1 MAVNFSAQ
9 FRINEKT
16 QSRVLRLTDTST
28 GFTLAKGNFSVTFPD
43 GSTRIKTDFSSPDIS
58 AAGGYVD
65 ILLVT
70 DNTGAVIAGTYKI
83 DYVALDTSLGGYNL
97 SRTSD
102 FNWIKP
108 TKNIVDGSDVLLPE
122 VKFFDN
128 TSYSPS
134 GSFTGTV
141 SRTFSTIMP
150 SNTPQSGTNVI
161 GVGNLINP
169 IFSGNYY
176 EGVYTAKSDIS
187 ITYTHAT
194 NSWLTLF
201 YTDLLQEIIEVKRA
215 PTQTQLI
222 GLMNTYHAN
231 IEAYEKNNDT
241 QFNLLNEQYD
251 LVVALYSH
259 LIARYE
265 SNTLD
270 GSEPLLNQLLDILS
284 PYSAHTYTS
293 APLVPFTL
301 DAIGTTGFI
310 ISNGTS
316 SDSLTLGDTLT
327 FSSGSTALVPTIANN
342 NVIYTPTF
350 GTSSNTFASGND
362 SRFHNAV
369 TLGSSTN
376 GLSLSTQQLS
386 LATATTSNAGSMS
399 SADKVKLDGIAS
411 GAQIG
416 TVTSIGISMPS
427 AFTVSNSPVTTS
439 GTIAITAGGLSTEYI
454 QGNGAAA
461 NFNSASRNAISLT
474 TTGTSGAATYSS
486 TTGVLN
492 IPQYVGGVTSFNT
505 RTGAITLTS
514 GDVTTALTF
523 VPENSSNKGIAGGYA
538 SLDGSG
544 VVPSTQLPSYVDD
557 VLEFADLASLPV
569 TGSTGKIYVALD
581 TNKIYRWSGTV
592 YVEVSPT
599 AGTIWGGISGTVSN
613 QTDLQTALNAKQ
625 STITLTTTGTSGA
638 ATFIGNTLNIPQY
651 VGGVTSFNTR
661 TGAITLSSTDV
672 TTALT
677 FTPYNATNPS
687 AFIALTALSAGTGIS
702 YNNTTGVIS
711 STITQYT
718 DALSRAAIS
727 LTTTGT
733 SGAATY
739 NSSTGVLNI
748 PEYQGGVTSFNTRT
762 GAITL
767 TSSDV
772 TTALT
777 FTPYNATNPNAYIAL
792 TALSAGT
799 GISYNNTTGV
809 ITNTITQYTDAL
821 ARAAISLTT
830 TGTSG
835 AATYNSSTGVLNIPE
850 YQGGVTSFNT
860 RTGAVTL
867 SSGDVTGALGFTP
880 YNATNP
886 SNYIAL
892 TALSSTAT
900 GLTYTNTTGVFSL
913 TTGYAIPTTAK
924 QANWDDAYTWISGF
938 PTQTSNGGKYLTTD
952 GSTLSWGSIS
962 ASGVTSFNTR
972 TGAITLTSGDVT
984 TALTYTP
991 YPTPAGDTTQYIAG
1005 DGSLISFPVAGQSGT
1020 LVRQVRNTTGAT
1032 LTKGTVV
1039 YISGASGNK
1048 PTVSKAIATGDSTS
1062 AQTFGLVQAN
1072 ISNNSN
1078 GYVVCVGD
1086 IIGLDTSAFAEGVQL
1101 YLSSTTAGTYTS
1113 TKQLAPNH
1121 LVYIGVVTRSHPTQ
1135 GEIEVKIQN
1144 GYELDE
1150 LHDVAAQTPSNND
1163 GLFYESSTNLWKNKS
1178 ITTVLGYTPYDA
1190 ANPSNYIALTALSST
1205 ATGLTYTNTTGVFS
1219 LTSGYVI
1226 PTTTSATNWDTAYG
1240 WGNHASA
1247 GYLTASSAA
1256 STYQQSDADLTA
1268 IAAIS
1273 GTSGLLK
1280 KTAANT
1286 WGLDTN
1292 AYLTSITSGDVTTA
1306 LGYTPVTNARTL
1318 TINGT
1323 ALDLSA
1329 NRSWT
1334 ISAGTTLDGTGFV
1347 RMAGTTA
1354 SYITGTSSQFVKAD
1368 GTLDSSTYLTAS
1380 TVLNTVLTPYTVG
1393 ANTAVSATDTI
1404 ETAIEKLQGQ
1414 VNARGTGNGTVT
1426 SVGGTGTVSGLTLT
1440 GTVTS
1445 SGSLTLGGTLS
1456 LTSGNVTTALGFT
1469 PVALSSA
1476 ITGYSVGSNTA
1487 LAATDTI
1494 LGAFNKIQGQI
1505 NARLTSYSETSTLA
1519 NVTARGATTNAAITV
1534 NGDLTV
1540 RGAGSSSSIFMSDD
1554 DEGARMIHCNS
1565 NRIGFLTQSQNWG
1578 SYCNDDGS
1586 WVSVSDITAYSDRR
1600 VKENV
1605 ETITNALSKVTALR
1619 GVSYN
1624 RIDDSNKVTKI
1635 GVIAQET
1642 QEIVPEVVTLQND
1655 GMLSVSYGNMSGLF
1669 IEAFKEQQVQLMQ
1682 QKAQIDELM
1691 EIVKTLKGL

>member
-58 AAGGYVD
+58 SPGGFVD

-70 DNTGAVIAGTYKI
+70 DSTGAVISGSYKI
-83 DYVALDTSLGGYNL
+83 DFVAIDTSLGGYNL

-141 SRTFSTIMP
+141 TRTFSAIMP

-169 IFSGNYY
+169 IFAGKYY
-176 EGVYTAKSDIS
+176 EGIYTAKSDVS
-187 ITYTHAT
+187 VTYTHGT
-194 NSWLTLF
+194 NSWLTVF
-201 YTDLLQEIIEVKRA
+201 YTDLLQETIDIQRS

-222 GLMNTYHAN
+222 GFMNTYHAT

-265 SNTLD
+265 SSTLD
-270 GSEPLLNQLLDILS
+270 GSEPLLNQLLDILR
-284 PYSAHTYTS
+284 PYNVHTYTS
-293 APLVPFTL
+293 APLAPFTL

-310 ISNGTS
+310 ISNGTV
-316 SDSLTLGDTLT
+316 SDNFILGDTLT

-350 GTSSNTFASGND
+350 GVTPNTFASGSD
-362 SRFHNAV
+362 SRFHDPV
-369 TLGSSTN
+369 TLGGSTN

-386 LATATTSNAGSMS
+386 LAMATTSAAGAMS
-399 SADKVKLDGIAS
+399 SVDKAKLDTIAA

-427 AFTVSNSPVTTS
+427 AFTVSNSPITTL
-439 GTIAITAGGLSTEYI
+439 GTIAITANGLSTEYI
-454 QGNGAAA
+454 RGDGATG
-461 NFNSASRNAISLT
+461 NFNGVARAAISLT
-474 TTGTSGAATYSS
+474 TTGTSGAATYSSTTGILNIPQYQGGVTSFNTRTGAITLTSGDVTTALTFTPYNATNPSNYIALTALSAGTGISYNSSTGIITNTITQYTDALARLAISLTTTGTSGAATYNS

-514 GDVTTALTF
+514 GDVTTALGFTPYNATNPDGYTTN
-523 VPENSSNKGIAGGYA
+523 VGTVTSVGGTGTVSGLTLTGSVTTSGNLTLGGTLSLTSGNVTTALGYTPEDAANKGTAGGYA

-544 VVPSTQLPSYVDD
+544 LVPSTQLPSYVDD
-557 VLEFADLASLPV
+557 VLEYTNLAGFPA
-569 TGSTGKIYVALD
+569 TGTTGKIYVALD
-581 TNKIYRWSGTV
+581 SNKIYRWSGSA
-592 YVEVSPT
+592 YIEVSPT
-599 AGTIWGGISGTVSN
+599 VGTIWGGITGTLAN
-613 QTDLQTALNAKQ
+613 QTDLQSALDAKQ
-625 STITLTTTGTSGA
+625 DDITLTTTGTSGA
-638 ATFIGNTLNIPQY
+638 ATFVGNTLNIPQY
-651 VGGVTSFNTR
+651 
-661 TGAITLSSTDV
+661 
-672 TTALT
+672 
-677 FTPYNATNPS
+677 
-687 AFIALTALSAGTGIS
+687 
-702 YNNTTGVIS
+702 
-711 STITQYT
+711 
-718 DALSRAAIS
+718 
-727 LTTTGT
+727 
-733 SGAATY
+733 
-739 NSSTGVLNI
+739 
-748 PEYQGGVTSFNTRT
+748 EGGVTSFNTRT

-880 YNATNP
+880 YNTTNP

-972 TGAITLTSGDVT
+972 TGDVTLSSSDVT
-984 TALTYTP
+984 TALGYTP
-991 YPTPAGDTTQYIAG
+991 VTNARTLTINGTAYDLTQNRSWTVSGTMAAGGT
-1005 DGSLISFPVAGQSGT
+1005 AGQILSKIDAT
-1020 LVRQVRNTTGAT
+1020 DYNTQWIDNYATQLKHEVKLGAT
-1032 LTKGTVV
+1032 IAKGKAV
-1039 YISGASGNK
+1039 YVSSANGTNMIVSAASNASEA
-1048 PTVSKAIATGDSTS
+1048 TSSKTLGLLETGGVTNDIVKVITE
-1062 AQTFGLVQAN
+1062 GLLA
-1072 ISNNSN
+1072 
-1078 GYVVCVGD
+1078 
-1086 IIGLDTSAFAEGVQL
+1086 GLDTS
-1101 YLSSTTAGTYTS
+1101 TATVGDPVWLGTS
-1113 TKQLAPNH
+1113 GDLIFGLANKPVAPAH
-1121 LVYIGVVTRSHPTQ
+1121 MVFIGIVTRVQSNN
-1135 GEIEVKIQN
+1135 GEIFVKVQN
-1144 GYELDE
+1144 GFEIEE
-1150 LHDVAAQTPSNND
+1150 LHNVLFTSKADKDVMYYDNATS
-1163 GLFYESSTNLWKNKS
+1163 LWKNAQLTS
-1178 ITTVLGYTPYDA
+1178 VLGFTPYNA
-1190 ANPSNYIALTALSST
+1190 TNPNNYIALTALSST

-1226 PTTTSATNWDTAYG
+1226 PTTTSVTNWDTAYG

-1286 WGLDTN
+1286 WSLDTN
-1292 AYLTSITSGDVTTA
+1292 TYLTSITSGNVTTA

-1323 ALDLSA
+1323 AFDLSD

-1334 ISAGTTLDGTGFV
+1334 ISAGTTLNGTGFV
-1347 RMAGTTA
+1347 KASGTTI
-1354 SYITGTSSQFVKAD
+1354 SYD
-1368 GTLDSSTYLTAS
+1368 NSTYLTAS
-1380 TVLNTVLTPYTVG
+1380 TVLST
-1393 ANTAVSATDTI
+1393 
-1404 ETAIEKLQGQ
+1404 
-1414 VNARGTGNGTVT
+1414 
-1426 SVGGTGTVSGLTLT
+1426 
-1440 GTVTS
+1440 
-1445 SGSLTLGGTLS
+1445 
-1456 LTSGNVTTALGFT
+1456 
-1469 PVALSSA
+1469 A

-1487 LAATDTI
+1487 ITATDTI

-1519 NVTARGATTNAAITV
+1519 NVTARGATTNSSITV
-1534 NGDLTV
+1534 NGYLTV
-1540 RGAGSSSSIFMSDD
+1540 VGATSSSSIYMSDS
-1554 DEGARMIHCNS
+1554 DEGQREIHCNS
-1565 NRIGFLTQSQNWG
+1565 NRIGFLTQGGGWG
-1578 SYCNDDGS
+1578 SWCNDDGS

>member
-222 GLMNTYHAN
+222 ALMNTYHAN

-293 APLVPFTL
+293 APLVAFTL

-316 SDSLTLGDTLT
+316 SDNLTLGDTLT

-362 SRFHNAV
+362 SRFHDAV
-369 TLGSSTN
+369 TLGSATN

-399 SADKVKLDGIAS
+399 SADKVKLDGIAA

-439 GTIAITAGGLSTEYI
+439 GTIAITAGGLTTEYI
-454 QGNGAAA
+454 RGNGTTG
-461 NFNSASRNAISLT
+461 NFNSASRSAISLT

-592 YVEVSPT
+592 YIEVSPT
-599 AGTIWGGISGTVSN
+599 AGTIWGGISGSISN

-880 YNATNP
+880 YNSTNP

-892 TALSSTAT
+892 TALSSTVT

-972 TGAITLTSGDVT
+972 TGDVTLSSSDVT

-991 YPTPAGDTTQYIAG
+991 ANQANVVPYTGATGAVNLEAYDLKVNELTVGKGASGLSNNTALGHDALFHITTGNYNTGAGHEALHNTSTGAYNTA
-1005 DGSLISFPVAGQSGT
+1005 FGQSALFT
-1020 LVRQVRNTTGAT
+1020 NTTGGQNTA
-1032 LTKGTVV
+1032 
-1039 YISGASGNK
+1039 
-1048 PTVSKAIATGDSTS
+1048 
-1062 AQTFGLVQAN
+1062 
-1072 ISNNSN
+1072 
-1078 GYVVCVGD
+1078 
-1086 IIGLDTSAFAEGVQL
+1086 IGLNALLYNTSGGSNTALGLDSLQHNTTGSSNVALGYNAGSHITGGSTPNTTSGTSIYIGRDTRANANGGANEIVIG
-1101 YLSSTTAGTYTS
+1101 YLTTGNGSNTVTIGNSSITANYFTGSVNGGSFVKSGGTSSQFLKADGSIDSSTYLTGITSGQVTTA
-1113 TKQLAPNH
+1113 
-1121 LVYIGVVTRSHPTQ
+1121 
-1135 GEIEVKIQN
+1135 
-1144 GYELDE
+1144 
-1150 LHDVAAQTPSNND
+1150 
-1163 GLFYESSTNLWKNKS
+1163 
-1178 ITTVLGYTPYDA
+1178 LGFTPYNA
-1190 ANPSNYIALTALSST
+1190 TNPNNYIALTALSST

-1280 KTAANT
+1280 KTAADT
-1286 WGLDTN
+1286 WSLDTN
-1292 AYLTSITSGDVTTA
+1292 TYLTSITSGNVTTA

-1323 ALDLSA
+1323 AFDLSD

-1334 ISAGTTLDGTGFV
+1334 ISAGTTLNGTGFV
-1347 RMAGTTA
+1347 KASGTTI
-1354 SYITGTSSQFVKAD
+1354 SYD
-1368 GTLDSSTYLTAS
+1368 NSTYLTAS
-1380 TVLNTVLTPYTVG
+1380 TVLST
-1393 ANTAVSATDTI
+1393 
-1404 ETAIEKLQGQ
+1404 
-1414 VNARGTGNGTVT
+1414 
-1426 SVGGTGTVSGLTLT
+1426 
-1440 GTVTS
+1440 
-1445 SGSLTLGGTLS
+1445 
-1456 LTSGNVTTALGFT
+1456 
-1469 PVALSSA
+1469 A

-1487 LAATDTI
+1487 ITATDTI

-1519 NVTARGATTNAAITV
+1519 NVTARGATTNSSITV
-1534 NGDLTV
+1534 NGYLTV
-1540 RGAGSSSSIFMSDD
+1540 VGATSSSSIYMSDS
-1554 DEGARMIHCNS
+1554 DEGQREIHCNS
-1565 NRIGFLTQSQNWG
+1565 NRIGFLTQGGGWG
-1578 SYCNDDGS
+1578 SWCNDDGS
-1586 WVSVSDITAYSDRR
+1586 WVSTSDVTAYSDRR
-1600 VKENV
+1600 VKENI
-1605 ETITNALSKVTALR
+1605 ETITDALSKVTALR

-1624 RIDDSNKVTKI
+1624 RIDDSNKIAKI

-1642 QEIVPEVVTLQND
+1642 REILPEVVTEQND

-1669 IEAFKEQQVQLMQ
+1669 IEAFKEQQAQLVQ